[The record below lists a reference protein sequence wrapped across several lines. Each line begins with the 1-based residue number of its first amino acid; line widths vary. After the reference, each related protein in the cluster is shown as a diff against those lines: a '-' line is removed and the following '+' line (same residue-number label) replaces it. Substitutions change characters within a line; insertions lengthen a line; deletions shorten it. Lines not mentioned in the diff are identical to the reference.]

1 MQHNAYG
8 KNWLKLVLTSLCSVC
23 LQGDIR
29 AETASLENASANMLT
44 ATEALTGVS
53 AVENINWA

>member
-1 MQHNAYG
+1 MPME
-8 KNWLKLVLTSLCSVC
+8 KNWLNLVLTSLCSVC

-44 ATEALTGVS
+44 ATEALTGVR